1 MANMW
6 CKTAKI
12 QGLLSFIS
20 FFFFGSR
27 GSSSFDMYFSL
38 CLLFH
43 SDDDPAKPQLN
54 FQGKRLLLLIGII
67 IHHTHY
73 EKSDWSR
80 AFNQFTIACELDM
93 INAISAADIA
103 FILSSS
109 TSAWLL
115 SPLECSPQKQN
126 G

>member
-1 MANMW
+1 MFPLFAFDVKMR
-6 CKTAKI
+6 
-12 QGLLSFIS
+12 FICM
-20 FFFFGSR
+20 R
-27 GSSSFDMYFSL
+27 IKNEKYFSYYFTGFVL
-38 CLLFH
+38 NLALTQRYGQLGNGLYIFSGILLF
-43 SDDDPAKPQLN
+43 
-54 FQGKRLLLLIGII
+54 I
-67 IHHTHY
+67 IHQTHY

-103 FILSSS
+103 FIMSSS
-109 TSAWLL
+109 TSSWLL